1 MQENFVLGGGMKL
14 CFVENC
20 ALGVL
25 QHTCCVIE
33 LFFLLLPFRESKL
46 LITNIIRLLWVRTE
60 GCGFSHLVI

>member
-1 MQENFVLGGGMKL
+1 MKL

-25 QHTCCVIE
+25 QYKCCVIE
-33 LFFLLLPFRESKL
+33 MFFLLLPFRESKL

-60 GCGFSHLVI
+60 GCRFSHLVI

>member
-33 LFFLLLPFRESKL
+33 MFFLLLPFREPKL
-46 LITNIIRLLWVRTE
+46 LIANVIRLL
-60 GCGFSHLVI
+60 G

>member
-1 MQENFVLGGGMKL
+1 MKL

-33 LFFLLLPFRESKL
+33 MFFLLLPFRESKL
-46 LITNIIRLLWVRTE
+46 LITNIIRLLGVRTE

>member
-1 MQENFVLGGGMKL
+1 MKL

-33 LFFLLLPFRESKL
+33 MFFLLLPFREPKL
-46 LITNIIRLLWVRTE
+46 LIANVIRLLWVRTE
-60 GCGFSHLVI
+60 DCGFSHLVI